1 MADIVSP
8 EVRSRMMAGI
18 GPTDTKPELIIRSG
32 LHALGY
38 RFRLGRSYRE
48 RGKLLPGRPDLVFP
62 GRRAVILING
72 CFWHGHDCALFR
84 WPATR
89 SEFWRGKIMGNIAR
103 DARVHSELGERGW
116 RVLEVWE
123 CTLKG
128 KERRPVDEVVGAADA
143 FLRGQAPALSIGTDR
158 RVAAAGPATAGG
170 PAAGE

>member
-8 EVRSRMMAGI
+8 QVRSRMMAGI
-18 GPTDTKPELIIRSG
+18 GPTDTKPELIIRKG

-38 RFRLGRSYRE
+38 RFRLGRSYRQSG
-48 RGKLLPGRPDLVFP
+48 RLLPGRPDLVFP

-84 WPATR
+84 WPSTR
-89 SEFWRGKIMGNIAR
+89 PHFWREKITGNIAR
-103 DARVHSELGERGW
+103 DARVRSELIAHDW

-128 KERRPVDEVVGAADA
+128 RARLSVDEVLEACAG
-143 FLRGQAPALSIGTDR
+143 FLEGSEPSQHLGGDQTVTTD
-158 RVAAAGPATAGG
+158 VSA
-170 PAAGE
+170 